1 MDLIKLAEDLVLSVV
16 SDKDTVEVKEVNS
29 NEEDTILLEIL
40 VSSDDMA
47 NVIGKNGRVINSIR
61 TLLQATSYLHNK
73 KNVKVNVSS
82 LS

>member
-16 SDKDTVEVKEVNS
+16 SDKDAVEVKEVNS

-61 TLLQATSYLHNK
+61 TLLQAM
-73 KNVKVNVSS
+73 
-82 LS
+82 